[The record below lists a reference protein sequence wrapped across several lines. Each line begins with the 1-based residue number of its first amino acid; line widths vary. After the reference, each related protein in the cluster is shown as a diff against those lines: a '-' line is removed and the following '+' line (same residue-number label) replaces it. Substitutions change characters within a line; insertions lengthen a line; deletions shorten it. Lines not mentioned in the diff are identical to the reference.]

1 MIAKFLGDPSPDNW
15 PSVSTMPDYNKINF
29 KTMKPLSVEEIANR
43 WSVSTNFAKF
53 LLKLL
58 RYQQRNT
65 SIELIK
71 DEYFQD
77 MVLLQSI
84 TTNIDLISIRGAKL
98 RNEAKQKKII

>member
-58 RYQQRNT
+58 RY
-65 SIELIK
+65 
-71 DEYFQD
+71 
-77 MVLLQSI
+77 
-84 TTNIDLISIRGAKL
+84 
-98 RNEAKQKKII
+98 